1 MSQGLVFM
9 VIELARA
16 QVSHHI
22 YSITDLMATD
32 SLGGGQGNDLYT
44 ITLAPPPEFLV
55 SRAVSRGPRMTSTS
69 QHQRA
74 FLPTPLPSV
83 RPASESPHK
92 PSKIVKSKKG
102 EDLREV
108 EKLLDKGR

>member
-55 SRAVSRGPRMTSTS
+55 SRAVSKGPRMTSTS
-69 QHQRA
+69 QHQRV

-83 RPASESPHK
+83 RPASKSPHK